1 MGCSKN
7 SSKKEL
13 YTNIILPEKTRK
25 ISNNNLILHLKLLK
39 KEEQTKPK
47 VTSRKE
53 ILKIKSEINEI
64 KTQQQ
69 RRTMKQKTGS
79 LKRKNKIDKSLA
91 RVIRKEKEKVQ
102 INQK

>member
-13 YTNIILPEKTRK
+13 YTNIILPQKTRK

-39 KEEQTKPK
+39 KEEQTTPK

-53 ILKIKSEINEI
+53 ILKIKPEINEI
-64 KTQQQ
+64 KTQQ
-69 RRTMKQKTGS
+69 RRTMEQKTGS

-91 RVIRKEKEKVQ
+91 RVIRKEKEKAQ
-102 INQK
+102 IN

>member
-39 KEEQTKPK
+39 KEEQTNPK
-47 VTSRKE
+47 LLAGK
-53 ILKIKSEINEI
+53 KS
-64 KTQQQ
+64 
-69 RRTMKQKTGS
+69 
-79 LKRKNKIDKSLA
+79 
-91 RVIRKEKEKVQ
+91 
-102 INQK
+102 

>member
-13 YTNIILPEKTRK
+13 YTNIILPQKTRK

-53 ILKIKSEINEI
+53 ILKIKPEINEI

-69 RRTMKQKTGS
+69 RRTMEQKTGS

-91 RVIRKEKEKVQ
+91 RVIRKEKEKAQ
-102 INQK
+102 IN

>member
-47 VTSRKE
+47 VSRRKE
-53 ILKIKSEINEI
+53 ILKIRAEINE
-64 KTQQQ
+64 KE
-69 RRTMKQKTGS
+69 
-79 LKRKNKIDKSLA
+79 
-91 RVIRKEKEKVQ
+91 RKEK
-102 INQK
+102 